1 MSTELNIAP
10 QGPIAESA
18 RILGIDVARG
28 FALLGILFVNA
39 AFFAMPFGELYSASE
54 PVSEGWASRLVYWF
68 VGVFCTGKFYPL
80 FSILFGA
87 GLAIIYDST
96 RRSGRSF
103 GWIYFRRLVVL
114 AMFGIA
120 HIVLLWYGDIL
131 LLYAGVGT
139 AMLLLGRASPKVLL
153 WAAAIVFSISLI
165 TSLGFAALSTL
176 GSTDSSAEEIEF
188 DMAGE
193 VIESTARPMPEGNSP
208 IEKLG
213 KVIMDWDGSEQFDSR
228 VTELELEI
236 QSKGPYSN
244 AILLRLF
251 LYAFSLVYY
260 LSITIWVVLPCFCIG
275 AVLTKTGFFRNSE
288 SRWRRRL
295 IVLGFAIGLPI
306 SVLADYAYSYSD
318 EFLWSA
324 IYMLGTNIAGPLLAL
339 AYLSTIIVL
348 VERMPQNPVAMAVG
362 QLGRMGLTGYLL
374 ESILMSALM
383 SHWGLAWFGTTT
395 WIQRAG
401 IVIVVYLVILLF
413 ANLWMR
419 SFRYGPFEWLWRSL
433 TYLKLQPIRR
443 ADVVR

>member
-1 MSTELNIAP
+1 MGQSC
-10 QGPIAESA
+10 G
-18 RILGIDVARG
+18 
-28 FALLGILFVNA
+28 LLV
-39 AFFAMPFGELYSASE
+39 
-54 PVSEGWASRLVYWF
+54 R
-68 VGVFCTGKFYPL
+68 GVFCTGKFYPL

-131 LLYAGVGT
+131 LLYAGVGI

-153 WAAAIVFSISLI
+153 WVAAIVFSISLI
-165 TSLGFAALSTL
+165 TSLGFSALSAL
-176 GSTDSSAEEIEF
+176 GDAGSSAEEIEF
-188 DMAGE
+188 DVTGE
-193 VIESTARPMPEGNSP
+193 QIETTARPMPEGNSP

-213 KVIMDWDGSEQFDSR
+213 KVLMDWDGSEQFDSR
-228 VTELELEI
+228 ATELEQEI
-236 QSKGPYSN
+236 QSQGPYWN
-244 AILLRLF
+244 AILLRIF

-275 AVLTKTGFFRNSE
+275 AVLTKTGFFRNAE

-295 IVLGFAIGLPI
+295 IVLGFTIGLPI
-306 SVLADYAYSYSD
+306 SVLADYAYGYSD

-324 IYMLGTNIAGPLLAL
+324 IYMLGTNIAGPMLAL
-339 AYLSTIIVL
+339 AYLSTILVL
-348 VERMPQNPVAMAVG
+348 VERRPQNPIAAAVG

-401 IVIVVYLVILLF
+401 IVIVVYLVILLL
-413 ANLWMR
+413 ANVWMR

-433 TYLKLQPIRR
+433 TYLQWQPIRR
-443 ADVVR
+443 QGVL

>member
-1 MSTELNIAP
+1 MSTELRTAP
-10 QGPIAESA
+10 EGPIADSS

-39 AFFAMPFGELYSASE
+39 AFFSMPFGELYSASE
-54 PVSEGWASRLVYWF
+54 PVSEGWASRVVYWF

-96 RRSGRSF
+96 QRSGRSF
-103 GWIYFRRLVVL
+103 GWIYLRRLVVL
-114 AMFGIA
+114 AMFGMA

-131 LLYAGVGT
+131 LLYAGVGI
-139 AMLLLGRASPKVLL
+139 AMLLLGRATPKVLL
-153 WAAAIVFSISLI
+153 WVAAITFSISLI
-165 TSLGFAALSTL
+165 TSLGFSALATL
-176 GSTDSSAEEIEF
+176 GNADTSVEEIEF
-188 DMAGE
+188 DVAGE
-193 VIESTARPMPEGNSP
+193 EFESSARPMPEGNSP
-208 IEKLG
+208 IEKLA
-213 KVIMDWDGSEQFDSR
+213 KVLMDWNSSEQFDSR

-236 QSKGPYSN
+236 QSQGPYWN
-244 AILLRLF
+244 AVLLRLF

-275 AVLTKTGFFRNSE
+275 AVLTKTGFFRSPE
-288 SRWRRRL
+288 SPWRRRL

-306 SVLADYAYSYSD
+306 AVLADYAYGYSD
-318 EFLWSA
+318 EFLWST
-324 IYMLGTNIAGPLLAL
+324 IYMLGTNIAGPLMAL
-339 AYLSTIIVL
+339 AYLSSILVL
-348 VERMPQNPVAMAVG
+348 VERMPQNPIAVAIG
-362 QLGRMGLTGYLL
+362 QLGQMGLTGYLL
-374 ESILMSALM
+374 ESTLMSAIM

-433 TYLKLQPIRR
+433 TYLQWQPIRK
-443 ADVVR
+443 ADAMR